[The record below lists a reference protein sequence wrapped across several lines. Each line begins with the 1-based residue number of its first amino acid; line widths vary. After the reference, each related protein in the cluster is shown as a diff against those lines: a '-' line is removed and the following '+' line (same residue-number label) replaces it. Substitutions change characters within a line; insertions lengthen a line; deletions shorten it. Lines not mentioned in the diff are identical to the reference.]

1 MVEREHA
8 RMRRGDAR
16 IRSLAE
22 MARALGRS
30 EALDNLLEIASE
42 EARRALLAS
51 TVSVS
56 RLEQGCMTVRTL
68 INVGELGPSEVRW
81 PQDETYELSA
91 FPNLGLVL
99 ENLHTW
105 TANLGDP
112 SAAQPELDLL
122 AQLHKGSSLGSPI
135 VVDGQLWGE
144 FYATRHIGD
153 SCFDDDD
160 VAYIEALVA
169 ILSGSI
175 SRSLHEES
183 LERLAYQDPLTGLW
197 NRRALDERAA
207 QAFAVAPGASR
218 VITVAQMDINRL
230 KEVNDSLGHSA
241 GDQLIQFVAHTLLA
255 EFNQLPGSLVAR
267 VGGDEF
273 TALVVGHEP
282 CAVVAIA
289 QRLCTRTWRL
299 GARPGLACGTATA
312 IVTSESTMTP
322 GELFAAADQAQYLA
336 KRETPTT
343 LRTVRER
350 AVG

>member
-1 MVEREHA
+1 MVEREDA
-8 RMRRGDAR
+8 LMRRGDAR

-30 EALDNLLEIASE
+30 EALDRLLEIASE

-56 RLEQGCMTVRTL
+56 RLEQGSMTIRTL
-68 INVGELGPSEVRW
+68 INVGELGPSEERR

-91 FPNLGLVL
+91 YSNLGLVL
-99 ENLHTW
+99 EGLRTW
-105 TANLGDP
+105 TATVGDP
-112 SAAQPELDLL
+112 NAPQTELDLL
-122 AQLHKGSSLGSPI
+122 RQLGKGSSLGSPI
-135 VVDGQLWGE
+135 IVDSQLWGE

-169 ILSGSI
+169 ILSGAI

-197 NRRALDERAA
+197 NRRALDERTA

-218 VITVAQMDINRL
+218 VITVAQIDINRL
-230 KEVNDSLGHSA
+230 KEVNDSLGHRA
-241 GDQLIQFVAHTLLA
+241 GDRLIQSVAHTLLT
-255 EFNQLPGSLVAR
+255 EFSQLPGSLVAR

-273 TALVVGHEP
+273 TVLVVSHEP
-282 CAVVAIA
+282 SAVFAIT
-289 QRLCTRTWRL
+289 QRLCKRAWRL
-299 GARPGLACGTATA
+299 GARPGVSCGTASA
-312 IVTSESTMTP
+312 VITSSTTMTP
-322 GELFAAADQAQYLA
+322 GDLFAAADQTQYLA
-336 KRETPTT
+336 KRGTQSN
-343 LRTVRER
+343 LR
-350 AVG
+350 AVDEIAAG